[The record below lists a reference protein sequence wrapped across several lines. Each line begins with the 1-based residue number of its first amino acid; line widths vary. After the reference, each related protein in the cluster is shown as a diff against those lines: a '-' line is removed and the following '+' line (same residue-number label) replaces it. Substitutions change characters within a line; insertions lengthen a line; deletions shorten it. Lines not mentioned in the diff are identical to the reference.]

1 MRNRYNFAYRFLTWL
16 FVVALYINAVVA
28 SFAMIT
34 VIEGSFIFS
43 LSMRN
48 RYNFAYRFLSWLF
61 VVALYINTEVASF
74 AMITGKEGVFFSL

>member
-1 MRNRYNFAYRFLTWL
+1 M
-16 FVVALYINAVVA
+16 VALYINTVVA

-74 AMITGKEGVFFSL
+74 AMIIGIEGVSFSL